1 MSGYARSEWI
11 PLIEKSEATAVFNHH
26 DHDMQRV
33 ESEGKGGRKVMVLGN
48 GSIGVEPRVARCAE
62 SIPLRKA
69 YAQENYINV
78 IKLKKETVE
87 VVTLGRMGRELDR
100 VEFSKRSK

>member
-1 MSGYARSEWI
+1 
-11 PLIEKSEATAVFNHH
+11 
-26 DHDMQRV
+26 
-33 ESEGKGGRKVMVLGN
+33 MVLGN
-48 GSIGVEPRVARCAE
+48 GSIGVEPRDARCAE

-87 VVTLGRMGRELDR
+87 VVALGRMGRELDR
-100 VEFSKRSK
+100 VKFSKRSK